1 MINHEKKFIFIHIP
15 KCGGSSIEYT
25 LFNDEIKKKY
35 NSHKGKWPL
44 GFMTKQETEQWM
56 DGSLENSA
64 QHKYLNEF
72 DKKLQ
77 KQYFS
82 FTFVRNPWSKC
93 LSEFLYTKKITKVC
107 ENFSVFLLKKGF
119 KKYHMEQQIDF
130 INDNIDYIGRFE
142 NLQRDFNVVCDKI
155 GIPRQQLPCKNKSE
169 HKHYTEY
176 YDEETKQIVAQKYA
190 KDIEYFGYEFG
201 K

>member
-1 MINHEKKFIFIHIP
+1 
-15 KCGGSSIEYT
+15 
-25 LFNDEIKKKY
+25 
-35 NSHKGKWPL
+35 
-44 GFMTKQETEQWM
+44 
-56 DGSLENSA
+56 
-64 QHKYLNEF
+64 
-72 DKKLQ
+72 
-77 KQYFS
+77 
-82 FTFVRNPWSKC
+82 
-93 LSEFLYTKKITKVC
+93 
-107 ENFSVFLLKKGF
+107 
-119 KKYHMEQQIDF
+119 MEQQIDF

-201 K
+201 D